1 MKIVASL
8 AGTAI
13 LATMAGPALAHPPPL
28 GIPGFFG
35 GVLHPLFVPAHL
47 MAILALGLLIGQQ
60 AGRWS
65 RVVPAEFVA
74 ALIAGLVALT
84 FGIAPR
90 GADVVILALAAV
102 CGLLAALARSLPQLV
117 GYVLAALTGFA
128 VALDSPPDVISVRE
142 ANLMLIGTGLGGTVL
157 LIVVTEAAARL
168 TRHWQHIAVRVLGSW
183 IAASAVLVLALR
195 LAG

>member
-1 MKIVASL
+1 MKMVARLVAAAVL
-8 AGTAI
+8 AVS
-13 LATMAGPALAHPPPL
+13 AGPALAHPPPL

-47 MAILALGLLIGQQ
+47 MAIVALGLLIGQQ
-60 AGRWS
+60 AGRWG

-90 GADVVILALAAV
+90 DADVVALTLAAA
-102 CGLLAALARSLPQLV
+102 CGLMSAFGRSLPQLV
-117 GYVLAALTGFA
+117 GYVLAALIGFA

-142 ANLMLIGTGLGGTVL
+142 ANLMLIGTGLGATVL
-157 LIVVTEAAARL
+157 LIAVTEASLRLARQ
-168 TRHWQHIAVRVLGSW
+168 WQRIAVRTCGSW
-183 IAASAVLVLALR
+183 IAASAILVLALR

>member
-1 MKIVASL
+1 MMVAC
-8 AGTAI
+8 
-13 LATMAGPALAHPPPL
+13 PALAHPPPL
-28 GIPGFFG
+28 GIPGFLG

-60 AGRWS
+60 GGRWG

-90 GADVVILALAAV
+90 EVDVVVLALAAFS
-102 CGLLAALARSLPQLV
+102 GLLTALGRSLPQLV
-117 GYVLAALTGFA
+117 GTMLAALTGFA

-142 ANLMLIGTGLGGTVL
+142 ANLTLIGTGFGGTIL
-157 LIVVTEAAARL
+157 LVAATEAAARL
-168 TRHWQHIAVRVLGSW
+168 TRQRQRIALRILGSW

-195 LAG
+195 LAA

>member
-1 MKIVASL
+1 MKILVRL
-8 AGTAI
+8 AGAAI
-13 LATMAGPALAHPPPL
+13 LAMMAGPALAHPPPL

-60 AGRWS
+60 AGRWGW
-65 RVVPAEFVA
+65 VVPAEFVA

-90 GADVVILALAAV
+90 DADMVILSLAGLS
-102 CGLLAALARSLPQLV
+102 GLLTALGRSLPQLV

-157 LIVVTEAAARL
+157 LIAVTEASARL
-168 TRHWQHIAVRVLGSW
+168 VRYWQRIAMRILGSW
-183 IAASAVLVLALR
+183 IAASATLVLALR